1 MEARSLWN
9 DIFNVLREN
18 FQPTFLPSEIT
29 FQEQGE
35 NTDFFRQTKTAP
47 SGPQEKKN
55 SNLFNS
61 ILSFISKVIRK
72 KWKV

>member
-47 SGPQEKKN
+47 SGPQEKKK
-55 SNLFNS
+55 FKP
-61 ILSFISKVIRK
+61 FQ
-72 KWKV
+72 